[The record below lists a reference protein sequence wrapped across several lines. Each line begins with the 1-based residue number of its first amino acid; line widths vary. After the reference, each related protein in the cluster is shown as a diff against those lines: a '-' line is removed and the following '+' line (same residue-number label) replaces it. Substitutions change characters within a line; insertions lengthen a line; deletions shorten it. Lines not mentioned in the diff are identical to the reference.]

1 MFLQNS
7 FTFNVPY
14 TIKPEKLL
22 EHILNKKATLLN
34 IRGEKVCDYVLKVCG
49 QDEFLIGDYKII
61 QFQYIQD
68 CIAREVVPTL
78 VTVSRESVPS
88 KNNSKFLF
96 IQIHDML
103 LIFS

>member
-1 MFLQNS
+1 M
-7 FTFNVPY
+7 PY

-49 QDEFLIGDYKII
+49 QDEFLVGDYKII

-88 KNNSKFLF
+88 MKLC
-96 IQIHDML
+96 
-103 LIFS
+103 

>member
-1 MFLQNS
+1 M
-7 FTFNVPY
+7 PY

-49 QDEFLIGDYKII
+49 QDEYLVGDYKII

-88 KNNSKFLF
+88 MS
-96 IQIHDML
+96 L
-103 LIFS
+103 LIIYNSDGFIYIAKVRQEFVL